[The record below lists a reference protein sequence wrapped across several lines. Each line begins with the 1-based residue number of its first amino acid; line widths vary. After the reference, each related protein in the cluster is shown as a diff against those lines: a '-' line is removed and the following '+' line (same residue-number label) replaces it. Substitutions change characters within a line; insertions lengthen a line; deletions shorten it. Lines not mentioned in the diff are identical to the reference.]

1 MKMAMWLPAALLLT
15 GCAPEGDRMRVV
27 EIPGA
32 SPLVTFRIVFLTG
45 AASDPAGKEGL
56 ANLTAA
62 MLAQGGTRRM
72 SYQQILDAMFP
83 MATTVSSQVDK
94 EMTTFSAVTHA
105 DNLER
110 FYALLREMLLEPG
123 WREEDLKRLRD
134 QTVNFLRVTL
144 RGNNEEELAKEV
156 LYNEIYQGHPY
167 GHHNAGT
174 VAGLES
180 ITLEDLRRFYA
191 RHYTQSRLILGI
203 AGGYPKG
210 FAERVKRDFSRLPA
224 GEPASTERPAP
235 KPIQGIQVQLIEKE
249 TRSVAY
255 SIGFPIEVKRGDP
268 DYLPLLVMQA
278 YFGPHRTS
286 GGRLF
291 RRMRAERGLNYGDYA
306 YIEYF
311 PRGMFR
317 FEPDPNLARPQQ
329 IFQIWIRPVEPE
341 TAHFAL
347 RLAFYE
353 LDKLIR
359 EGIPSAE
366 FDEARRYLA
375 KYVNLLLKTKDAELG
390 YAIDSL
396 YYGTPEYTRY
406 VREGLEK
413 LTLEQ
418 VNAAIRRHLRTR
430 DLYVV
435 AVTAK
440 AQELGERL
448 LSDAPSP
455 MRYNAPKPAEILQ
468 EDTVVAAWK
477 LGLHPEWIRVVP
489 VGQVFE
495 R

>member
-1 MKMAMWLPAALLLT
+1 MRAPVWLPAALLLA
-15 GCAPEGDRMRVV
+15 GCSPGVERMRVV

-45 AASDPAGKEGL
+45 AAADPEGKEGL
-56 ANLTAA
+56 AHLTAA
-62 MLAQGGTRRM
+62 MLAEGGTRRM

-83 MATTVSSQVDK
+83 MATSVASQVDK

-110 FYALLREMLLEPG
+110 FYSLLREMLLEPG

-156 LYNEIYQGHPY
+156 LYNEIYRGHPY

-174 VAGLES
+174 VAGLER
-180 ITLEDLRRFYA
+180 ITVEDLKRFYA

-203 AGGYPKG
+203 AGGYPKE
-210 FAERVKRDFSRLPA
+210 FPARLKRDFGRLPG
-224 GEPASTERPAP
+224 GEPAPLERPAP
-235 KPIQGIQVQLIEKE
+235 KPIEGIQVRLIEKQ

-255 SIGFPIEVKRGDP
+255 SIGFPIRVKRGDP
-268 DYLPLLVMQA
+268 DYLPLLVTQA
-278 YFGPHRTS
+278 YFGQHRTS

-291 RRMRAERGLNYGDYA
+291 RRIRAERGLNYGDYA

-317 FEPDPNLARPQQ
+317 LEPDPNLARPQQ
-329 IFQIWIRPVEPE
+329 IFQIWLRPLEPE

-359 EGIPSAE
+359 EGIPPAE
-366 FDEARRYLA
+366 FDQTRRYLA

-413 LTLEQ
+413 LTLEE

-440 AQELGERL
+440 AGELAGRL
-448 LSDAPSP
+448 VSDAPSP
-455 MRYNAPKPAEILQ
+455 MRYNAPKPPEILA
-468 EDTVVAAWK
+468 EDKVVAAWK
-477 LGLHPEWIRVVP
+477 LGLHPEWIQVVP
-489 VGQVFE
+489 VEQVFE
-495 R
+495 K